1 MAAEKTKLLG
11 RGIGVVRQQ
20 IDADQGRVACFRRL
34 GEAEAGQFRA
44 SDVPVRQDD
53 GFGRK
58 IAMDDAA
65 AMHRREP
72 LGEAVPQSE
81 DLVGLQPAPGDHGG
95 QWRPV
100 DMLRHQVPPAL
111 LVAEQSFVADDRVVA
126 HPGQFP
132 GLLDQ
137 QLYRS
142 RIAGERGGDQ
152 LEGVRRS
159 QLDMLGAV
167 DFAKLAGPK
176 QFLDDVGM
184 TDDGPGTQHPLRHS
198 GARADDRLI
207 AE

>member
-1 MAAEKTKLLG
+1 MMPRPCTAASPS
-11 RGIGVVRQQ
+11 
-20 IDADQGRVACFRRL
+20 ARRSRSL
-34 GEAEAGQFRA
+34 Q
-44 SDVPVRQDD
+44 
-53 GFGRK
+53 
-58 IAMDDAA
+58 
-65 AMHRREP
+65 
-72 LGEAVPQSE
+72 

-100 DMLRHQVPPAL
+100 DILRHQVPPAL

-167 DFAKLAGPK
+167 DFAKIAGPE